1 MIGIIGG
8 SGLYNVE
15 GLKKAKDIIVKT
27 PFGAPSDKIKTGEI
41 GGVKVAF
48 VARHGRDHRFLP
60 TEVPYRANIY
70 AMKKLGAKI
79 VLAFSAVG
87 SLKEKLAP
95 KDFVFPD
102 QHVDNTKNRDY
113 TFFGNGVVGHAVFAD
128 PFCNC
133 LGDFMYKRAKA
144 LKIKCHRGGTIITIE
159 GPHFSTKAE
168 SNTNKKLG
176 YSLIGMTASPEAKL
190 AREAGLSYVPIS
202 MVTDC
207 DCLHDDDIVSAETV
221 MKNMETNVKTAKKI
235 ILDVVPKIGKQKTCG
250 VCNQSMRSS
259 VMSSHKKTSKETLK
273 KLKVILD

>member
-15 GLKKAKDIIVKT
+15 GLKKAKDIVVKT
-27 PFGAPSDKIKTGEI
+27 PFGMPSDKIKTGEI
-41 GGVKVAF
+41 DGVKVAF
-48 VARHGRDHRFLP
+48 IARHGRDHRFLP

-87 SLKEKLAP
+87 SLQEKLKP
-95 KDFVFPD
+95 KHFAFPD
-102 QHVDNTKNRDY
+102 QLVDQTKKRDF
-113 TFFGNGVVGHAVFAD
+113 TFFGNGVVGHVVFGE

-144 LKIKCHRGGTIITIE
+144 LKIKCHRGGTLVAME
-159 GPHFSTKAE
+159 GPQFSTTAE
-168 SNTNKKLG
+168 SVANKKAG
-176 YSLIGMTASPEAKL
+176 YSLVGMTASPEAKL

-202 MVTDC
+202 MITDY
-207 DCLHDDDIVSAETV
+207 DCWKPGEHVSAEVV
-221 MKNMETNVKTAKKI
+221 MKVMQTNVKTAKKI

-250 VCNQSMRSS
+250 LCNQSMKSS
-259 VMSSHKKTSKETLK
+259 VMSSHKKTSKDTLK